1 MKNVWIVDDDR
12 SIRWVL
18 EKALQKADIP
28 CKTFSE
34 AESVLQA
41 IKKEQPALILSD
53 IHMPGKSGLEMLAEI
68 KKSYPKLP
76 IIIMTAYSDLDSAV
90 ASFQGGA
97 FEYLPKP
104 FDIDKAIELVRRATE
119 ESEEEEQTPAEETAS
134 EIIGK
139 APAMQEVFRA
149 IGRLSQSKATV
160 LLTGESG
167 AGKEVVARALH
178 KHSPRS
184 NAPFVAINMAAI
196 PKDLMETELFGH
208 EKGAFTGASAI
219 RHGRFE
225 QAEGGTLFL
234 DEIGDMPAELQTRLL
249 RVLSDGYYYRVGGH
263 QSLKA
268 NVRIIAATHQ
278 NLEAMVRE
286 NRFREDLY
294 HRLNVIRL
302 RLPPLRE
309 RPEDIPLLGNHFL
322 QMSAENLGVEPKL
335 MSEEAMEFLKR
346 FPFPGNVRQL
356 ENLCN
361 WLVVMAPSQHIR
373 VTDLPEEVRN
383 GEAEKVHKNGEVS
396 GSTPAGG
403 SWEELLKGEVK
414 EMLKNQSPDLMKQL
428 ADTFESIVI
437 GTALEYTHGRRV
449 DAATR
454 LGIGRNTITRKIA
467 ELKLESED

>member
-249 RVLSDGYYYRVGGH
+249 RVLSDGYYYGVGGH

-309 RPEDIPLLGNHFL
+309 RPEDIPLLVNHFL
-322 QMSAENLGVEPKL
+322 QKSAENLGVEPKL